1 MKNDIKEP
9 DMFEENEYNEYI
21 SPFESV
27 LTEMKDTYV
36 KKNSDYGNSF
46 DISLDKFG
54 LIASV
59 VRLSDKFNRI
69 EQLVKNKE
77 QQVKNESIRDTL
89 MDMANY
95 CAMTVAWM
103 DQQN

>member
-1 MKNDIKEP
+1 MN
-9 DMFEENEYNEYI
+9 N
-21 SPFESV
+21 FESV
-27 LTEMKDTYV
+27 LKEMQETYI

-46 DISLDKFG
+46 NISLDKFG
-54 LIASV
+54 LIASI

-69 EQLVKNKE
+69 EQLVKNKN
-77 QQVKNESIRDTL
+77 QQVKDESIRDTL

-103 DQQN
+103 DKQD